1 MLAGVV
7 LAAGEGRRF
16 GGPKQ
21 LAELDGRP
29 LLEHVVET
37 MVAACDRVV
46 VVLGA
51 RADEIRRGVDLHGA
65 QTVVCPDWPDGI
77 FASLR
82 CGLAALGVDE
92 PDAVVVALGDQPS
105 LSGERIE
112 AVLAAGLPLARAT
125 DGGIP
130 SHPVV
135 IRRTAL
141 AGLTHPALRAAG
153 PVELGPLADVDT
165 PDDLIRLRE

>member
-1 MLAGVV
+1 
-7 LAAGEGRRF
+7 
-16 GGPKQ
+16 
-21 LAELDGRP
+21 
-29 LLEHVVET
+29 
-37 MVAACDRVV
+37 MVAVCDRVV

-51 RADEIRRGVDLHGA
+51 RAEEIRRGVDLRGA
-65 QTVVCPDWPDGI
+65 EPIVCPDWPEGI

-82 CGLAALGVDE
+82 CGLALLDDE

-105 LSGERIE
+105 LSRERIE
-112 AVLAAGLPLARAT
+112 AVLAAGLPLARAA
-125 DGGIP
+125 DSGIP

-141 AGLTHPALRAAG
+141 ATLTHPALRAAEA
-153 PVELGPLADVDT
+153 VELGPLADVDT